1 MILDDISTVITVRKG
16 SERVKNKNLKLFS
29 KKNLLT
35 YKIETLLK
43 VKNIKNIIINTD
55 SHEAI
60 KIAKEYG
67 IGFHLRDSYFASS
80 ECPNNEFWAHI
91 AENTKTEYILFTHC
105 TNPLIRASTYEDFIN
120 LFIKRKQEYDSF
132 NSVSEVK
139 EFLILN
145 QNPINFDFNKAPNS
159 QNLPDVVKLNF
170 AINILPTSLMLKK
183 KSLIGEK
190 PFFYRLNDEEGFDI
204 NTNLEFSYAEFLFN
218 QVKDKL

>member
-1 MILDDISTVITVRKG
+1 MILEDISTVLTVRKG
-16 SERVKNKNLKLFS
+16 SQRVKNKNLKPFS
-29 KKNLLT
+29 KKNLLA
-35 YKIETLLK
+35 YKIEIFLK
-43 VKNIKNIIINTD
+43 IKSIKNIIINTD
-55 SHEAI
+55 SDDAI
-60 KIAKEYG
+60 SIAKEYG
-67 IGFHLRDSYFASS
+67 VEFHKRDPYFASS